1 MYIENTYIVTIY
13 GDQCIITCR
22 YHVMYGDSNAVN
34 NYVKMCIEKF
44 ELLNDVQA
52 MADVILTFIEW

>member
-1 MYIENTYIVTIY
+1 MEIMFSICSYHMMY
-13 GDQCIITCR
+13 D
-22 YHVMYGDSNAVN
+22 DSNVMN

-44 ELLNDVQA
+44 EAMNDVQA